1 MNRVLV
7 FAEEIGPGGLVELV
21 DARFAHIREVLGGDV
36 GDRVRAGVL
45 RGALHDEARI
55 AAIDGYRCVLELG
68 EGRAPPRLPSV
79 DLLLALPRPK
89 SMKRLWPQLAAMGV
103 GRIFIVNA
111 EKVEPAYWGAQVLRE
126 KAYMPLVVE
135 GLAQAGD
142 TRVPE
147 IRVERRL
154 KPLLEDEISV
164 MYGEGCK
171 FLAHPGDYEP
181 SAPLGGGALLVAVG
195 PEGGWS
201 SYELDMFTDN
211 GFTRI
216 GLGERTLRTDTACIA
231 LLAVAGHIGDLP
243 GMTGGA

>member
-1 MNRVLV
+1 MNRIIVTAGEV
-7 FAEEIGPGGLVELV
+7 GPGGLVHLD
-21 DARFAHIREVLGGDV
+21 DARFAHIREVLRADV

-45 RGALHDEARI
+45 RGALHDGARL
-55 AAIDGYRCVLELG
+55 AEIDGHHCVLELG
-68 EGRAPPRLPSV
+68 EGREPPPPPRV

-89 SMKRLWPQLAAMGV
+89 CMKRLWPQLAAMGV

-111 EKVEPAYWGAQVLRE
+111 EKVEPEYWGAQVLRE
-126 KAYMPLVVE
+126 KVYMPLVVD

-154 KPLLEDEISV
+154 KPLLEDEIGV
-164 MYGEGCK
+164 MYGTGCK
-171 FLAHPGDYEP
+171 FIAHPGDCWP
-181 SAPLGGGALLVAVG
+181 SEHLTGEGLIVAVG

-201 SYELDMFTDN
+201 TYELDMFSDN
-211 GFTRI
+211 GFIRM

-231 LLAVAGHIGDLP
+231 LIAVIKKALL
-243 GMTGGA
+243 